1 MPAIRTARA
10 RRRKHA
16 QEGYSLLELLV
27 VLAILGL
34 IIAIAAPRVIGYFEA
49 SKAKAAKIQ
58 ISNLA
63 AALDL
68 YRLANGGYP
77 SEQAGLKALVEK
89 PEGATT
95 WDGPFLNR
103 ADGIV
108 DPWGRP
114 YLYKLPGAHG
124 AVDISSLGADGKEG
138 GAGDDQDLGSW
149 GESSQRLNS
158 N

>member
-1 MPAIRTARA
+1 MLARTTARQ
-10 RRRKHA
+10 RRRKRR
-16 QEGYSLLELLV
+16 QMGYSLLELLV

-58 ISNLA
+58 ISNLS

-68 YRLANGGYP
+68 YRLSNGAYP
-77 SEQAGLKALVEK
+77 AEQAGLKALVEK
-89 PEGATT
+89 PEAATS
-95 WDGPFLNR
+95 WDGPYLNR
-103 ADGIV
+103 ADGIN

-124 AVDISSLGADGKEG
+124 PYDIVSLGADGKEG
-138 GAGDDQDLGSW
+138 GTGDDQDLGTW
-149 GESSQRLNS
+149 
-158 N
+158 